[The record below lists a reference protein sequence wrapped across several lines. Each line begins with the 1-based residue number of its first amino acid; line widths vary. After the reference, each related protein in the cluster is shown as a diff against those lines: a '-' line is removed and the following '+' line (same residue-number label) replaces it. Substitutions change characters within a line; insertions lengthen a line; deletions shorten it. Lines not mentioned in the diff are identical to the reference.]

1 MKTLP
6 SWLIS
11 RSENMELGRG
21 TYNWLSQSGSDQL
34 WYTTVI
40 TINICKV
47 QLLKLWSPSDSQGC
61 KRWPWYSL
69 AGKGPITPAPI
80 TGFSQNLA
88 VCFSPILQQKHIA
101 LYPWDQV
108 KCLLYINLNGRP
120 REEVGLGQG
129 HFGEKS
135 FHRYFRPT
143 EAPSIPN
150 QSSPQRSQ
158 LFPKVYI
165 LRSQ

>member
-1 MKTLP
+1 MADFKVREHGVGKRYIQLALTIRFGSASVHYCNNNKYL
-6 SWLIS
+6 
-11 RSENMELGRG
+11 
-21 TYNWLSQSGSDQL
+21 QS
-34 WYTTVI
+34 TA
-40 TINICKV
+40 CKV
-47 QLLKLWSPSDSQGC
+47 MV
-61 KRWPWYSL
+61 
-69 AGKGPITPAPI
+69 PIW
-80 TGFSQNLA
+80 FSRLQKMTMVQPCRERPHHSSSHHRILTES
-88 VCFSPILQQKHIA
+88 CCLFSPILQQKHIA